1 MIFIRYHR
9 CAGKEKFFFLAYFLV
24 FLLLLISKA
33 RPGPTKRFF
42 FESKMQTDVVSS
54 ENIVLVP
61 DAFVQTINELANN
74 IRLSET
80 PFQ

>member
-1 MIFIRYHR
+1 MRR
-9 CAGKEKFFFLAYFLV
+9 KRKVFFLAYFLV

-33 RPGPTKRFF
+33 RPYETVFF

-61 DAFVQTINELANN
+61 DAFVQTISELANN